1 MRAPVVLT
9 FILLN
14 CCIGKLLQSR
24 AIGSPPKQ
32 LRKTLWLT
40 CKSSINEKTKNRRQN
55 KESGGNVPSFALRSR
70 QLCGKARRHCCRW
83 SRKQI
88 LTKSQNVWHPV
99 RGTEEQQEQQRDQ
112 PEVRPGN
119 ETGYRQMVGGNLHV
133 VVFFVNGHWSNPP
146 RARVLLPR
154 KSSGRLPR
162 QGDGGPGCARSRHG
176 HLRFS

>member
-1 MRAPVVLT
+1 MRKKPARGL
-9 FILLN
+9 FWRRREA
-14 CCIGKLLQSR
+14 G
-24 AIGSPPKQ
+24 
-32 LRKTLWLT
+32 
-40 CKSSINEKTKNRRQN
+40 KTKNGD
-55 KESGGNVPSFALRSR
+55 EASPRSR
-70 QLCGKARRHCCRW
+70 FVHGGYVGEARRHCCRW

-88 LTKSQNVWHPV
+88 LTESQNVWHPV

-112 PEVRPGN
+112 PEVRPGI

-162 QGDGGPGCARSRHG
+162 QGDGGPGCAGSRHG
-176 HLRFS
+176 HSRFS